1 MSVLSTQRLLLLDTS
16 GPAGVVALAVDGRL
30 VSKRHSSQAR
40 DHAAVVNAAI
50 AEVLEEGHLRMA
62 DVTGICVM
70 AGPGSYTG
78 LRIGLATAKG
88 LCYTLEVPLYLQNNL
103 EVLAAGARA
112 VASLHDACFVI
123 LPARSGEYFLAAYDL
138 AGVASLAP
146 RHAMKAEAI
155 ALCARLPARTM
166 ICGDSSAAG
175 EVCSTRQFSVFAETG
190 TLDAWISVAVTQVL
204 NGESTPIAEA
214 TPFYLKTA
222 FTTTPRVKV

>member
-1 MSVLSTQRLLLLDTS
+1 MSAFPSQRLLLLDTS
-16 GPAGVVALAVDGRL
+16 GPAGTVALVVDGKL

-62 DVTGICVM
+62 DLTGICVM

-88 LCYTLEVPLYLQNNL
+88 LCYALEVPLYLQNNL

-112 VASLHDACFVI
+112 VLPSHEACFVI
-123 LPARSGEYFLAAYDL
+123 LPARSSEYFLAAYNS
-138 AGVASLAP
+138 AGEVLLAP
-146 RHAMKAEAI
+146 RHAMKDEAI
-155 ALCARLPARTM
+155 ALLAGLPDTTI
-166 ICGDSSAAG
+166 ICGDSSAAN
-175 EVCSTRQFSVFAETG
+175 EVCSTRRFPFVAETDALG
-190 TLDAWISVAVTQVL
+190 AWISVAVVQVL

-214 TPFYLKTA
+214 TPFYLKSA
-222 FTTTPRVKV
+222 FITTPRVKV